1 MFVACKIH
9 NPSGLI
15 SIISYLDHVKIV
27 VRQNQMYHVKT
38 VVRQNQ
44 MYHLMITVILCNFG
58 NYEIRQRI
66 VSFCF
71 TLNNVRLEQTLRLK
85 LLHEYV

>member
-15 SIISYLDHVKIV
+15 SIISYLDHVKI
-27 VRQNQMYHVKT
+27 

>member
-1 MFVACKIH
+1 
-9 NPSGLI
+9 
-15 SIISYLDHVKIV
+15 
-27 VRQNQMYHVKT
+27 
-38 VVRQNQ
+38 
-44 MYHLMITVILCNFG
+44 MITVILYNLG

-71 TLNNVRLEQTLRLK
+71 TLNKVILEQTLRLK